1 MVNLLLPQAWIS
13 LYGDTQVVA
22 IKATFDPISMPTEE
36 SQRCVWRPA
45 GK

>member
-1 MVNLLLPQAWIS
+1 MGS
-13 LYGDTQVVA
+13 GFYGDTQVVA
-22 IKATFDPISMPTEE
+22 IKATLDPISMPLTE